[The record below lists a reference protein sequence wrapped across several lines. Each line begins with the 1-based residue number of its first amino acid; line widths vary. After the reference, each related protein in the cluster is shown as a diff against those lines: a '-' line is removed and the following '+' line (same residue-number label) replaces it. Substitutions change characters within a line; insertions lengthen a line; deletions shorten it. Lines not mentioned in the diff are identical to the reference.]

1 MKKPLRDLSM
11 VVERPLTLV
20 SHKFHSSFSLSS
32 NFSLRGV
39 SPISHS
45 HSLMSLQVPSHG
57 SLMSPSR
64 FTLMVL
70 SQVRQGSLVATQSL
84 AAISQLGSILHN
96 LQSITRQALKGL
108 LAPSSNSLMML
119 GSFFLGSLA
128 MSCITQSWKL
138 VSYYTS
144 YIGVNKGRIYIY

>member
-1 MKKPLRDLSM
+1 
-11 VVERPLTLV
+11 
-20 SHKFHSSFSLSS
+20 
-32 NFSLRGV
+32 
-39 SPISHS
+39 
-45 HSLMSLQVPSHG
+45 
-57 SLMSPSR
+57 
-64 FTLMVL
+64 MVL